1 MVYLK
6 DRSRSGLLT
15 THLATQISRLAAA
28 ILCIAMVGCVTMEV
42 DTSSPKRFADKNYQT
57 FSWRSEVPT
66 GVPQSMESLY
76 RLSTTVREGVADAL
90 QKKGYRY
97 EASGGDFL
105 VSYSLGTRLEGGEE
119 PVTPG
124 VNTGG
129 AVINRN
135 TDGAM
140 MDNAY
145 ALSGPREVAMLMLS
159 FEDGSNLATVWTASI
174 SQMVENQNQANLD
187 KVQRRLET
195 GVAKALRSLP
205 DA

>member
-1 MVYLK
+1 M
-6 DRSRSGLLT
+6 

-66 GVPQSMESLY
+66 GVPQSWKP
-76 RLSTTVREGVADAL
+76 LSAVHHRSRGCCRRTPE
-90 QKKGYRY
+90 KGYRY

-105 VSYSLGTRLEGGEE
+105 VSYSFGTRLEGGEE

>member
-1 MVYLK
+1 M
-6 DRSRSGLLT
+6 

-76 RLSTTVREGVADAL
+76 RLSTTVREVVADAL

-105 VSYSLGTRLEGGEE
+105 VSYSFRTRLEGGEE

-124 VNTGG
+124 VNTSG

>member
-1 MVYLK
+1 M
-6 DRSRSGLLT
+6 

-76 RLSTTVREGVADAL
+76 RLSTTVREVVADAL

-105 VSYSLGTRLEGGEE
+105 VSYSFRTRLEGSEE

>member
-1 MVYLK
+1 M
-6 DRSRSGLLT
+6 

-76 RLSTTVREGVADAL
+76 RLSTTVREVVADAL

-105 VSYSLGTRLEGGEE
+105 VSYSFRTRLEGGEE

>member
-1 MVYLK
+1 M
-6 DRSRSGLLT
+6 

-76 RLSTTVREGVADAL
+76 RLSTTVREVVADAL

-105 VSYSLGTRLEGGEE
+105 VSYSFGTRLEGGEE
-119 PVTPG
+119 RVTPG

>member
-1 MVYLK
+1 M
-6 DRSRSGLLT
+6 

-76 RLSTTVREGVADAL
+76 RLSTTVRGVVADAL

-105 VSYSLGTRLEGGEE
+105 VSYSFRTRLEGSEE

-187 KVQRRLET
+187 KVQRRLDT

>member
-1 MVYLK
+1 M
-6 DRSRSGLLT
+6 

-28 ILCIAMVGCVTMEV
+28 ILCITMVGCVTMEV

-76 RLSTTVREGVADAL
+76 RLSTTVREVVADAL

-105 VSYSLGTRLEGGEE
+105 VSYSFRTRLEGGEE

-124 VNTGG
+124 VNTSG

>member
-1 MVYLK
+1 M
-6 DRSRSGLLT
+6 
-15 THLATQISRLAAA
+15 THLAIQISRLAAA

-76 RLSTTVREGVADAL
+76 RLSTTVREVVADAL

-105 VSYSLGTRLEGGEE
+105 VSYSFRTRLEGGEE

-124 VNTGG
+124 VNTSG

>member
-1 MVYLK
+1 M
-6 DRSRSGLLT
+6 

-76 RLSTTVREGVADAL
+76 RLSTAVREVVADAL

-105 VSYSLGTRLEGGEE
+105 VSYSFRTRLEGGEE

-124 VNTGG
+124 VNTSG

>member
-1 MVYLK
+1 M
-6 DRSRSGLLT
+6 
-15 THLATQISRLAAA
+15 THLATRISRLATA
-28 ILCIAMVGCVTMEV
+28 ILCLAMVGCVTMEV
-42 DTSSPKRFADKNYQT
+42 DTTSPKRFADKNYQT

-76 RLSTTVREGVADAL
+76 RLSTTVREVVAEAL

-105 VSYSLGTRLEGGEE
+105 VSYSFGTRLEGGEE

-159 FEDGSNLATVWTASI
+159 VEDGGNLATVWTASI

-205 DA
+205 NA

>member
-1 MVYLK
+1 M
-6 DRSRSGLLT
+6 
-15 THLATQISRLAAA
+15 THLAIQINRLAAA

-76 RLSTTVREGVADAL
+76 RLSTTVREVVADAL

-105 VSYSLGTRLEGGEE
+105 VSYSFRTRLEGGEE

-124 VNTGG
+124 VNTSG

>member
-1 MVYLK
+1 M
-6 DRSRSGLLT
+6 

-76 RLSTTVREGVADAL
+76 RLSTTVRGVVADAL

-105 VSYSLGTRLEGGEE
+105 VSYSFRTRLEGSEE

>member
-1 MVYLK
+1 M
-6 DRSRSGLLT
+6 
-15 THLATQISRLAAA
+15 
-28 ILCIAMVGCVTMEV
+28 
-42 DTSSPKRFADKNYQT
+42 
-57 FSWRSEVPT
+57 
-66 GVPQSMESLY
+66 
-76 RLSTTVREGVADAL
+76 
-90 QKKGYRY
+90 
-97 EASGGDFL
+97 
-105 VSYSLGTRLEGGEE
+105 
-119 PVTPG
+119 TPG

>member
-1 MVYLK
+1 M
-6 DRSRSGLLT
+6 
-15 THLATQISRLAAA
+15 THLAIQISRLAAA

-76 RLSTTVREGVADAL
+76 RLSTTVREVVADAL

-105 VSYSLGTRLEGGEE
+105 VSYSFRTRLEGGEE

>member
-1 MVYLK
+1 
-6 DRSRSGLLT
+6 
-15 THLATQISRLAAA
+15 
-28 ILCIAMVGCVTMEV
+28 MVGCVTMEV
-42 DTSSPKRFADKNYQT
+42 DTTSPKRFADKNYQT

-76 RLSTTVREGVADAL
+76 RLSTTVREVVADAL

-105 VSYSLGTRLEGGEE
+105 VSYSFGIRLEGGEE

-145 ALSGPREVAMLMLS
+145 ALSGPREVVMLMLS
-159 FEDGSNLATVWTASI
+159 FEDGGNLATVWTASI

>member
-1 MVYLK
+1 M
-6 DRSRSGLLT
+6 
-15 THLATQISRLAAA
+15 THLATRISRLAAV

-42 DTSSPKRFADKNYQT
+42 DTTSPKRFADKNYQT

-76 RLSTTVREGVADAL
+76 RLSTTVREVVADAL

-105 VSYSLGTRLEGGEE
+105 VSYSFGTRLEGGEE

-159 FEDGSNLATVWTASI
+159 FEDESNLATVWTASI

-195 GVAKALRSLP
+195 GIAKALRSLP

>member
-1 MVYLK
+1 M
-6 DRSRSGLLT
+6 

-66 GVPQSMESLY
+66 GVPQSMKSLY
-76 RLSTTVREGVADAL
+76 RLSTTVREVVADAL

-105 VSYSLGTRLEGGEE
+105 VSYSFGTRLEGGEE

-124 VNTGG
+124 VNTSG

-159 FEDGSNLATVWTASI
+159 FEDESNLATVWTASI

>member
-1 MVYLK
+1 M
-6 DRSRSGLLT
+6 

-66 GVPQSMESLY
+66 GLPQSMESLY
-76 RLSTTVREGVADAL
+76 RLYTTVREVLADAL

-105 VSYSLGTRLEGGEE
+105 VSHSFGTRLEGGEE

>member
-1 MVYLK
+1 M
-6 DRSRSGLLT
+6 

-76 RLSTTVREGVADAL
+76 RLSTTVREVVADAL

-105 VSYSLGTRLEGGEE
+105 VSYSFGTRLEGGEE
-119 PVTPG
+119 PATPG

-145 ALSGPREVAMLMLS
+145 ALSGPREVAMLVLS

>member
-1 MVYLK
+1 M
-6 DRSRSGLLT
+6 

-76 RLSTTVREGVADAL
+76 RLSTTVRGVVADAL

-105 VSYSLGTRLEGGEE
+105 VSYSFGTRLEGGEE

-174 SQMVENQNQANLD
+174 SQMVENQNQVNLD
-187 KVQRRLET
+187 KVQRRLDT

>member
-1 MVYLK
+1 M
-6 DRSRSGLLT
+6 

-76 RLSTTVREGVADAL
+76 RLSTTVREVVADAL

-105 VSYSLGTRLEGGEE
+105 VSYSFRTRLEGGEE

-135 TDGAM
+135 IDGAM

-174 SQMVENQNQANLD
+174 SQMVDNQNQANLD

>member
-1 MVYLK
+1 M
-6 DRSRSGLLT
+6 
-15 THLATQISRLAAA
+15 THLATRISRLAAA
-28 ILCIAMVGCVTMEV
+28 ILCFAMVGCVTMEV
-42 DTSSPKRFADKNYQT
+42 DTTSPKRFADKNYQT

-66 GVPQSMESLY
+66 GVPQSMEGLY
-76 RLSTTVREGVADAL
+76 QLSTTVREVVADAL

-105 VSYSLGTRLEGGEE
+105 VSYSFGTRLEGGEE
-119 PVTPG
+119 SVTPG
-124 VNTGG
+124 VNMGG

-140 MDNAY
+140 IDNAY